1 MDFSTG
7 LRTAAP
13 PVEELGAQQQF
24 VSFFAILGYRNAVR
38 GSMVHGE
45 GRKREKGG
53 GGGDIHPPSSQI

>member
-38 GSMVHGE
+38 GSMVHRGE
-45 GRKREKGG
+45 GMKGEA
-53 GGGDIHPPSSQI
+53 GDGAM